1 VLEAEN
7 MLDNF
12 PTLLALAAKY
22 ILRMKPGYFR
32 LNSDFTLK
40 VTHDGVDYEEKGNT
54 LHEIVTFKQLGP
66 KE

>member
-1 VLEAEN
+1 

-12 PTLLALAAKY
+12 NPVLAFFAKY
-22 ILRMKPGYFR
+22 VLRMKPGYFR

-40 VTHDGVDYEEKGNT
+40 VTHEGVTYDEKGST

>member
-1 VLEAEN
+1 

-12 PTLLALAAKY
+12 PRVLAFIAKNFMG
-22 ILRMKPGYFR
+22 MKPGYFR

-40 VTHDGVDYEEKGNT
+40 VTHDGQTFEEKGST
-54 LHEIVTFKQLGP
+54 LHEIVTFKQLGA